1 MVISTALRF
10 LAKLLTV
17 MISFFWAHSLVMSQF
32 GYSDPRGLLKVC
44 YIFNTL
50 IGGVFLLI
58 LLFVSKNQTSILGW
72 VFLLTSGLKFLLFFA
87 LIYPDFQN
95 QVPGSKLDFLTFFVP
110 YTAAL
115 TLEICQLI
123 KILNQKE

>member
-17 MISFFWAHSLVMSQF
+17 MISFFWAHSLVMSHF

-58 LLFVSKNQTSILGW
+58 LLFVSKNQTPILGW
-72 VFLLTSGLKFLLFFA
+72 VFLSTSGLKFLLFFV
-87 LIYPDFQN
+87 LIYPVFQN
-95 QVPGSKLDFLTFFVP
+95 QVPESKLDFLTFFVP

-115 TLEICQLI
+115 TLEIYQLI